1 MTYLTKKLSRGG
13 DASRKQRGIQCERSL
28 RRRTKK
34 ISVLISTKIID
45 EEPARGSSVPED
57 ELLELEDELLELE
70 DELLELEDEL
80 LELEEEL
87 LGFGSG
93 MGDKAKSIKSK
104 LKLPLTTSM
113 VSFFLPALTCPRFR
127 LTVS

>member
-70 DELLELEDEL
+70 DELLELE
-80 LELEEEL
+80 EEL